1 MPWPEVGALAVSLQ
15 MWVAGSRGSARHAP
29 SGADTP
35 RETPAGQLR
44 ASRPVVI
51 RTLVSILLA
60 FCLVGG
66 AAHSQT
72 PLRALYEAYVA
83 GLNVASVDA
92 RFLLEPDFYRMEL
105 SYETAGMVGFFR
117 RGGTFSVAEGTWQR
131 DHASPRHFRTEGTAR
146 GQPRITV
153 MDYLGGQPLIRRLV
167 PPNEGERET
176 VPPGLQ
182 ANSVDPLSALA
193 ELIRTVHRTGRCE
206 GAGRIYDG
214 RRASEI
220 TARTVGEETVPPSS
234 RSVFAGR
241 ALRCDFVGQMIAG
254 FNLGE
259 GKKGASQPFAGSAWL
274 AEVIPG
280 TMKIPTRVQFETRW
294 FGHTTLYLTA
304 SGTSPDGRLTS
315 R

>member
-1 MPWPEVGALAVSLQ
+1 
-15 MWVAGSRGSARHAP
+15 
-29 SGADTP
+29 
-35 RETPAGQLR
+35 
-44 ASRPVVI
+44 
-51 RTLVSILLA
+51 
-60 FCLVGG
+60 
-66 AAHSQT
+66 
-72 PLRALYEAYVA
+72 
-83 GLNVASVDA
+83 
-92 RFLLEPDFYRMEL
+92 
-105 SYETAGMVGFFR
+105 VGFFR
-117 RGGTFSVAEGTWQR
+117 RSGTFSVAEGTWQR

-146 GQPRITV
+146 SQPRITV

-304 SGTSPDGRLTS
+304 FGISPDGRLTS

>member
-1 MPWPEVGALAVSLQ
+1 
-15 MWVAGSRGSARHAP
+15 MWVTDSRGSARNAP

-35 RETPAGQLR
+35 RETSAGQLR
-44 ASRPVVI
+44 ASRLVGI
-51 RTLVSILLA
+51 GTLVSMLLA

-72 PLRALYEAYVA
+72 PLRASYEAYVA

-105 SYETAGMVGFFR
+105 SYKAAGMVGFFR

-146 GQPRITV
+146 GQSRITA
-153 MDYLGGQPLIRRLV
+153 MDYIGGQPLIRRLV

-193 ELIRTVHRTGRCE
+193 ELIRTVRRTGRCE
-206 GAGRIYDG
+206 GATRIYDG

-241 ALRCDFVGQMIAG
+241 ALRCDFVGHMIAG

-259 GKKGASQPFAGSAWL
+259 GKTGASQPLAGSAWL

-280 TMKIPTRVQFETRW
+280 TMKIPTRVQFEIHW
-294 FGHTTLYLTA
+294 FGPTTLYLTA

-315 R
+315 P

>member
-1 MPWPEVGALAVSLQ
+1 MLWPEVRSLAASLQ
-15 MWVAGSRGSARHAP
+15 MWATNSCGLVCNAP
-29 SGADTP
+29 LGAATP

-44 ASRPVVI
+44 ANIPVGI
-51 RTLVSILLA
+51 RTLVSTLLA

-66 AAHSQT
+66 AAQSQT
-72 PLRALYEAYVA
+72 PLRASYEAYVA
-83 GLNVASVDA
+83 GLNAASVDA
-92 RFLLEPDFYRMEL
+92 RFLLEPDSYRMEL
-105 SYETAGMVGFFR
+105 SYETAGVVGFLM
-117 RGGTFSVAEGTWQR
+117 RGSTFSVAEGTWRR
-131 DHASPRHFRTEGTAR
+131 DHASPRRFRTEGTAR
-146 GQPRITV
+146 GKSRITA

-206 GAGRIYDG
+206 GAARVYDG

-220 TARTVGEETVPPSS
+220 TARTVGEETLPPSS

-241 ALRCDFVGQMIAG
+241 ALRCDFVGHMTAG
-254 FNLGE
+254 FNLGKD
-259 GKKGASQPFAGSAWL
+259 KKAASQPLAGSAWL
-274 AEVIPG
+274 AEVTPG

-294 FGHTTLYLTA
+294 FGHATLYLTA
-304 SGTSPDGRLTS
+304 FGISPDGRLTS